1 MHKENKAMKK
11 LLKYLRPFAGAI
23 IVAIMLLFVQAISD
37 LSLPSYMSN
46 IVNVGIQQKGIEDA
60 VPKAIKSSELNKLLL
75 FINSDDKKV
84 VEDNYKLIR
93 KEELSDDDYEKYIK
107 QYPELANEDIY
118 VLNTK
123 SKDVKRKL
131 NEILGRPMLI
141 TSLFESGDATKL
153 MGDSGNVMAA
163 PEGVDMANM
172 DPFMML
178 SSMPEEQVLEIIKG
192 INEKL
197 DEMPESMV
205 TQSAVT
211 YVREQ
216 YKELGI
222 DIDKVQT
229 NYLFM
234 AGAKMLGVALIGT
247 IAAVIVTFIAARIAA
262 ALGRNLRKDVFNKV
276 VGFSNA
282 EFDRFSTAS
291 LITRTTND
299 IQQIMMLIVMGL
311 RIVFYAPILGI
322 GGIVKV
328 VKSGAGM
335 GWVIVVAVVSILSL
349 VGVLF
354 VFAIP
359 KFKMVQK
366 LVDKLNLVTRE
377 SLTGMLVIRAFST
390 EKYEEEK
397 FERANMNLTKTNLFV
412 NRAMSMMM
420 PLMMFIMNGVT
431 LLIVWVG
438 SHRVDSGVMQVGD
451 MMAFMQYVMQIIMA
465 FLMIS
470 MVSVIL
476 PRALVSAGRVSEVL
490 NTDIAIKNIENPVR
504 FKVEE
509 KGEIEF
515 KNVSFKYPGADEYI
529 LKDINFK
536 AKSGETTA
544 FIGST
549 GSGKST
555 LINLIPRFYDVTSGE
570 ILIDGENIKNVSLH
584 DLREKIGF
592 VPQKGMLFSGTIES
606 NLKYGGEHIRDE
618 YMHKAAEIAQA
629 TEFIS
634 SKESGFNTEISQ
646 GGTNVSGG
654 QKQRLAIARALAKNS
669 EIFIFDDSFSALDF
683 KTDAKLRKAINEE
696 LSDSTLLIVAQRIST
711 IMNADQILVLDEGKV
726 VGKGTHKELME
737 NCEVYRQ
744 IALSQLSK
752 EELQDE

>member
-1 MHKENKAMKK
+1 MKK

-46 IVNVGIQQKGIEDA
+46 IVNIGIQQKGIEDA

-75 FINSDDKKV
+75 FTNSDDKKV

-93 KEELSDDDYEKYIK
+93 KEELSNDDYEKYIK

-118 VLNTK
+118 VLDTK

-141 TSLFESGDATKL
+141 TSLFESGDATKV

-178 SSMPEEQVLEIIKG
+178 SNMPEEQVLEIIKG

-211 YVREQ
+211 YVRKQ

-349 VGVLF
+349 VAVLF

-490 NTDIAIKNIENPVR
+490 NTDIAIKNIENPVS

-606 NLKYGGEHIRDE
+606 NLKYGGEHISDE

>member
-1 MHKENKAMKK
+1 MKK

-118 VLNTK
+118 VLDTK

-178 SSMPEEQVLEIIKG
+178 SNMPEEQVLEIIKG

-490 NTDIAIKNIENPVR
+490 NTDIAIKNIENPVS

-606 NLKYGGEHIRDE
+606 NLKYGGEHISDE

-683 KTDAKLRKAINEE
+683 KTDAKLRKSINEE

-711 IMNADQILVLDEGKV
+711 IMNADQILVLDEGEV

>member
-46 IVNVGIQQKGIEDA
+46 IVNIGIQQKGIEDA
-60 VPKAIKSSELNKLLL
+60 VPKVIKSSELNKLLL
-75 FINSDDKKV
+75 FTNSDDKKV

-93 KEELSDDDYEKYIK
+93 KEELSNDDYEKYIK

-118 VLNTK
+118 VLDTK

-141 TSLFESGDATKL
+141 TSLFESGDATKV

-178 SSMPEEQVLEIIKG
+178 SNMPEEQVLEIIKG

-335 GWVIVVAVVSILSL
+335 GWVIVVSVVSILSL
-349 VGVLF
+349 VAVLF

-490 NTDIAIKNIENPVR
+490 NTDIAIKNIENPVS

-606 NLKYGGEHIRDE
+606 NLKYGGEHISDE

>member
-1 MHKENKAMKK
+1 MKK

-75 FINSDDKKV
+75 FTNSDDKKV

-118 VLNTK
+118 VLDTK

-141 TSLFESGDATKL
+141 TSLFESGDATKF

-606 NLKYGGEHIRDE
+606 NLKYGGEHISDE

-669 EIFIFDDSFSALDF
+669 EICIFDDSFSALDF

>member
-1 MHKENKAMKK
+1 MKK

-46 IVNVGIQQKGIEDA
+46 IVNIGIQQKGIEDA

-75 FINSDDKKV
+75 FTNSDDKKV

-93 KEELSDDDYEKYIK
+93 KKELSNDDYEKYIK

-118 VLNTK
+118 VLDTK

-141 TSLFESGDATKL
+141 TSLFESGDATKV

-178 SSMPEEQVLEIIKG
+178 SNMPEEQVLEIIKG

-349 VGVLF
+349 VAVLF

-490 NTDIAIKNIENPVR
+490 NTDIAIKDIENPVS

-536 AKSGETTA
+536 TKSGETTA

-606 NLKYGGEHIRDE
+606 NLKYGGEHISDE

-669 EIFIFDDSFSALDF
+669 EICIFDDSFSALDF

>member
-1 MHKENKAMKK
+1 MKK

-46 IVNVGIQQKGIEDA
+46 IVNIGIQQKGIEDA

-75 FINSDDKKV
+75 FTNSDDKKV

-118 VLNTK
+118 VLDTK

-141 TSLFESGDATKL
+141 TSLFESGDANKL
-153 MGDSGNVMAA
+153 MGYSGDIMAA

-490 NTDIAIKNIENPVR
+490 NTDIAIKNIENPVS

-536 AKSGETTA
+536 TKSGETTA

-606 NLKYGGEHIRDE
+606 NLKYGGEHISDQ

>member
-1 MHKENKAMKK
+1 MKK

-46 IVNVGIQQKGIEDA
+46 IVNIGIQQKGIEDA

-75 FINSDDKKV
+75 FTNSDDKKV

-118 VLNTK
+118 VLDTK

-141 TSLFESGDATKL
+141 TSLFESGDANKL
-153 MGDSGNVMAA
+153 MRDSGDFMAT

-178 SSMPEEQVLEIIKG
+178 SNMPEDQVLEIIKK

-397 FERANMNLTKTNLFV
+397 FERANMNLTKANLFV

-490 NTDIAIKNIENPVR
+490 NTDIAIKNIENPVS

-606 NLKYGGEHIRDE
+606 NLKYGGEHISDQ

>member
-1 MHKENKAMKK
+1 MKK

-46 IVNVGIQQKGIEDA
+46 IVNIGIQQKGIEDA
-60 VPKAIKSSELNKLLL
+60 APKAIKSSELNKLLL
-75 FINSDDKKV
+75 FTNSDDKKV

-93 KEELSDDDYEKYIK
+93 KEELSNDDYEKYIK

-118 VLNTK
+118 VLDTK

-141 TSLFESGDATKL
+141 TSLFESGDATKV

-178 SSMPEEQVLEIIKG
+178 SNMPEEQVLEIIKG

-349 VGVLF
+349 VAVLF

-490 NTDIAIKNIENPVR
+490 NTDIAIKNIENPVS

-606 NLKYGGEHIRDE
+606 NLKYGGEHISDE

-696 LSDSTLLIVAQRIST
+696 LSDSTLLIVAQRISS

>member
-1 MHKENKAMKK
+1 MKK

-118 VLNTK
+118 VLDTK

-192 INEKL
+192 INGKL

-606 NLKYGGEHIRDE
+606 NLKYGGEHISDE

>member
-1 MHKENKAMKK
+1 MKK

-46 IVNVGIQQKGIEDA
+46 IVNIGIQQKGIEDA
-60 VPKAIKSSELNKLLL
+60 VPKVIKSSELNKLLL
-75 FINSDDKKV
+75 FTNSDDKKV

-93 KEELSDDDYEKYIK
+93 KEELSNDDYEKYIK

-118 VLNTK
+118 VLDTK

-141 TSLFESGDATKL
+141 TSLFESGDATKV

-178 SSMPEEQVLEIIKG
+178 SNMPEEQVLEIIKG

-349 VGVLF
+349 VAVLF

-490 NTDIAIKNIENPVR
+490 NTDIAINNIENPVS

-606 NLKYGGEHIRDE
+606 NLKYGGEHISDE

>member
-1 MHKENKAMKK
+1 MKK

-46 IVNVGIQQKGIEDA
+46 IVNIGIQQKGIEDA

-75 FINSDDKKV
+75 FTNSDDKKV

-118 VLNTK
+118 VLDTK

-141 TSLFESGDATKL
+141 TSLFESGDATKV

-178 SSMPEEQVLEIIKG
+178 SNMPEDQVLEIIKK

-359 KFKMVQK
+359 KFKIVQK

-490 NTDIAIKNIENPVR
+490 NTDIAIKNIENPVS

-606 NLKYGGEHIRDE
+606 NLKYGGEHISDE